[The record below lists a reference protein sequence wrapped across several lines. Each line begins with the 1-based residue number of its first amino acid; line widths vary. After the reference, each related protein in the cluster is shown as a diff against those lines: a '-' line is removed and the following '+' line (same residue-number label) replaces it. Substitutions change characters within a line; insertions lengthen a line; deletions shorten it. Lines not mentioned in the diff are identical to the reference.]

1 MFNGD
6 VDFMNP
12 APVVPVLRKLLVVDD
27 NPIIQRAVYFA
38 LRDKGFLV
46 LMAGTIA
53 DGFNIIRRQRPEL
66 ILLDLN
72 FPSDAGDFG
81 GSSWD
86 GFTAI
91 EWLRR
96 RGDFGTIPIVVISTT
111 DPEIS
116 RPRAL
121 AAGAVAYLPKPF
133 DRESLLAAVLAA
145 LGKNPPGTSTQ
156 TPAPQNSGSLAMA

>member
-1 MFNGD
+1 
-6 VDFMNP
+6 MNP

-27 NPIIQRAVYFA
+27 NPIIQRTVYFA

-53 DGFNIIRRQRPEL
+53 DGFNIIRRQKPEL

-72 FPSDAGDFG
+72 FPAESGGFG
-81 GSSWD
+81 GTAWD
-86 GFTAI
+86 GFAAI
-91 EWLRR
+91 DWLRR
-96 RGDFGTIPIVVISTT
+96 RGDFGNIPIIVISGS

-121 AAGAVAYLPKPF
+121 AAGAVAYLTKPF
-133 DRESLLAAVLAA
+133 DREKLHSAVTAA
-145 LGKNPPGTSTQ
+145 LGKNPPD
-156 TPAPQNSGSLAMA
+156 APPKTLSPENRAPLAMA